1 MSLGPGTRHA
11 TTAPGAR
18 PLSRSSEVMAM
29 DAQNMKTGMLR
40 LVSRA
45 AVIASGV
52 GLGLGALLVAVA
64 ALFQ

>member
-1 MSLGPGTRHA
+1 MP
-11 TTAPGAR
+11 
-18 PLSRSSEVMAM
+18 RSSEVMVM